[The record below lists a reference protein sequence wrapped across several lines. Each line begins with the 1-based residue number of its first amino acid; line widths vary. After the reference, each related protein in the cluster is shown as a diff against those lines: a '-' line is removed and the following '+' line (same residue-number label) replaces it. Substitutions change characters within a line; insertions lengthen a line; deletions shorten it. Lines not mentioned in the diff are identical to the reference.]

1 MKIYFRKHT
10 FSIGTIGGVIPCFDK
25 KVFVSLDKES
35 LEGDF
40 NVFSPTAPQA
50 IDVSFDSIALSKLNN
65 LPEEDIVE
73 YKLTQY
79 CLADDSEE

>member
-10 FSIGTIGGVIPCFDK
+10 YSLGTICGKESFSTEVFASFDK
-25 KVFVSLDKES
+25 KS
-35 LEGDF
+35 LEGNF
-40 NVFSPTAPQA
+40 SVFAIKSPKA

-73 YKLTQY
+73 FKLTQY
-79 CLADDSEE
+79 CLSDDSEE